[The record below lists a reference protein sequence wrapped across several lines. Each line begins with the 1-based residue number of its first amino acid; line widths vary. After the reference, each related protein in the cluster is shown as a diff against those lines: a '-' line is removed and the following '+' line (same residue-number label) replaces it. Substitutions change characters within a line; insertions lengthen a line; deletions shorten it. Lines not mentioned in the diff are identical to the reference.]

1 MAATASNQPSDLGAT
16 GTRLAL
22 GAMAAIN
29 QVLLKSESA
38 AVSEQ
43 MVAANRIQVLL
54 ENVITASY
62 VLVESVKMHAAFHHN
77 SNCIIYRWLHLFMK
91 LSFVGKFASRFA
103 TQK

>member
-1 MAATASNQPSDLGAT
+1 MAATASNQPSDLEAT

-54 ENVITASY
+54 ENVIKASY
-62 VLVESVKMHAAFHHN
+62 VLVESVKNACSVSSQQQLHHLPMAA
-77 SNCIIYRWLHLFMK
+77 
-91 LSFVGKFASRFA
+91 SFYEAQFCW
-103 TQK
+103 